1 MNDSFCSGLNL
12 MPENKTELEACIL
25 ERLCEA
31 RKPNIRTHVR
41 LNRRRLTE

>member
-1 MNDSFCSGLNL
+1 MTDLFSSGLNL